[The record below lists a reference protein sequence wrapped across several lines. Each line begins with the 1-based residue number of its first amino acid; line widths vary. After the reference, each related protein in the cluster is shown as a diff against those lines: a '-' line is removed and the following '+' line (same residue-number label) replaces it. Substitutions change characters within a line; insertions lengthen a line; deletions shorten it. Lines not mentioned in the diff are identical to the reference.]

1 MRLKKSLLGSLLA
14 VALFAMPMFGWAG
27 STNTALQDAETKTKD
42 AAKTAA
48 DKTGDAAKKVGTTTK
63 DTTVQ
68 TANKVT
74 GKMLDLNTATK
85 DELMALPGVGDKY
98 SDAIIKNRPYAKKDQ
113 IVSKAGVP
121 QATYDKIKNQI
132 VAHKTTAKK

>member
-1 MRLKKSLLGSLLA
+1 MRLKKTLLGSVLA
-14 VALFAMPMFGWAG
+14 VSLFAMPLFGWAG
-27 STNTALQDAETKTKD
+27 APQNPATKTVD
-42 AAKTAA
+42 ATKTAA
-48 DKTGDAAKKVGTTTK
+48 DKTADAAKKAGTATK

-68 TANKVT
+68 TANKAT

-113 IVSKAGVP
+113 IVAKAGVP

-132 VAHKTTAKK
+132 VAKKSK